1 MSSKIQGKRDN
12 ELNSTWKRMSYN
24 SSVQVV
30 DVTESYAI
38 APDSGSTTTPEAP
51 SYPLNANVNSS
62 GHTTCDVTIVDN
74 SISAEFDENA
84 YWEKQRIQDEIDEMN
99 DHNRE
104 MDEMFEHYERL
115 EEEIEQ
121 KERRAQIAK
130 EKKERRAQIA
140 KDLEDLP
147 KSLTFTENGD
157 GTLNLVKRADCKMN
171 INIYKVN

>member
-1 MSSKIQGKRDN
+1 MSSKMQGKRDN
-12 ELNSTWKRMSYN
+12 ELNSVWKRMSYN
-24 SSVQVV
+24 GSNQVV
-30 DVTESYAI
+30 DVT
-38 APDSGSTTTPEAP
+38 
-51 SYPLNANVNSS
+51 
-62 GHTTCDVTIVDN
+62 IVEN

-99 DHNRE
+99 DRNRE
-104 MDEMFEHYERL
+104 MDEMIEHYERL
-115 EEEIEQ
+115 EEEREQ

-157 GTLNLVKRADCKMN
+157 GTLNLVKHADCKMN

>member
-30 DVTESYAI
+30 DVT
-38 APDSGSTTTPEAP
+38 
-51 SYPLNANVNSS
+51 NANANSS
-62 GHTTCDVTIVDN
+62 GHTTGDVTIVEN

-84 YWEKQRIQDEIDEMN
+84 YWEEQRIQDEIDEMN

-104 MDEMFEHYERL
+104 MDERYERYERL
-115 EEEIEQ
+115 EKKREHT
-121 KERRAQIAK
+121 ERRAQIAK

>member
-12 ELNSTWKRMSYN
+12 ELNSAWKRMSYN

-30 DVTESYAI
+30 DVTK
-38 APDSGSTTTPEAP
+38 T
-51 SYPLNANVNSS
+51 NVNSS
-62 GHTTCDVTIVDN
+62 GNTAGDVTIVEN

-99 DHNRE
+99 DRNRE
-104 MDEMFEHYERL
+104 MDEMDEHYERL
-115 EEEIEQ
+115 EEIMER
-121 KERRAQIAK
+121 KERRAQITK

-147 KSLTFTENGD
+147 KSLTFTVNGD